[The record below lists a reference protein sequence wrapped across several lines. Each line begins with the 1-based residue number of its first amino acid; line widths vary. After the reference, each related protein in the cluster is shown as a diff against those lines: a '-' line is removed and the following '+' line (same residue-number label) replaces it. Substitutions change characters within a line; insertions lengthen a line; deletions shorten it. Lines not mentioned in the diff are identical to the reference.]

1 MDGSDLPG
9 RRGTAI
15 ASPRCYEPMS
25 IMRQLWEHLAELEG
39 PAGPLQQ
46 EEADEL
52 QAARTANRELTR
64 QLNVNAP

>member
-1 MDGSDLPG
+1 MG
-9 RRGTAI
+9 RRRRRR
-15 ASPRCYEPMS
+15 SPPTPDGDAR
-25 IMRQLWEHLAELEG
+25 HTKG